1 MTITADRARASI
13 TGQRYVAE
21 MVHGYARAWTGAPD
35 APLTPG
41 TGD

>member
-21 MVHGYARAWTGAPD
+21 KVHGETAAASIADGYAR
-35 APLTPG
+35 G
-41 TGD
+41 TGY